1 MGVLARDAIPNVA
14 LFNLRDAAGYTQEE
28 LAEQLTVMAREHGIS
43 LACTAQSISRWE
55 RGVVE
60 RPDAATRRLM
70 AEFFNVSIAE
80 LGFTRPRRAV
90 VSAGVTTDEDVLD
103 LSGLSPT
110 ADATHAVVE
119 PRVVQSQAEW
129 RETRRALNARRVDLA
144 GIATRLYQPAV
155 RLRGPELQET
165 GLLVRPEWMPRRPV
179 DLTGIALELS
189 PGEPATLAGT
199 EPQAAVSLP
208 LSTISTRYPRYSHAL
223 RELAPPRL
231 FENRLSYRLL
241 KVDWNAPGGQMT
253 FGHTSYFEMVDTA
266 ELLAHE
272 TALGHGA
279 GGPDHELNRPSW
291 RRLPFRKLVGD
302 PFDLSRRSVLPSI
315 NTLTIRRSKSGSHSM
330 ILHRRDSASVAVAG
344 GMLHVMPAGVFQ
356 PSSVLPAAQE
366 ADFDLWRNV
375 MREYSEEFLGNPE
388 HDGGGGPIAYE
399 QTEPFVTLDQARR
412 SGRLRIMCLGLAL
425 DALSLVCEVLTVAV
439 IDEDVY
445 DDVFDRLVEA
455 NAEGTVAAKTVPFEE
470 HTVRRLLSGDDRFAL
485 APAAAGCMMLA
496 WEHRDV
502 VLA

>member
-28 LAEQLTVMAREHGIS
+28 LAEQLTVMARERGIS
-43 LACTAQSISRWE
+43 LSCSGQSISRWE
-55 RGVVE
+55 RGVVD
-60 RPDAATRRLM
+60 RPDPAMRRLM
-70 AEFFNVSIAE
+70 AEFFDVSIAE
-80 LGFTRPRRAV
+80 LGFARPRRAAAA
-90 VSAGVTTDEDVLD
+90 AGAPTDEDVLD
-103 LSGLSPT
+103 LTGLSPT
-110 ADATHAVVE
+110 SNATHSPVE
-119 PRVVQSQAEW
+119 PRVEQSQSEW
-129 RETRRALNARRVDLA
+129 RQTRQTLNARRIELA
-144 GIATRLYQPAV
+144 GIATQLYQPAV
-155 RLRGPELQET
+155 RLLGPELQET
-165 GLLVRPEWMPRRPV
+165 RLLVRPEWIPRQPV
-179 DLTGIALELS
+179 DLPSIALELA
-189 PGEPATLAGT
+189 PGEPAALVGT

-208 LSTISTRYPRYSHAL
+208 LASISTRYPRYSQAL
-223 RELAPPRL
+223 RDLAPPRL
-231 FENRLSYRLL
+231 LENRLSYRLL
-241 KVDWNAPGGQMT
+241 EVDWGVPAGRMT

-272 TALGHGA
+272 TALGHGGA
-279 GGPDHELNRPSW
+279 GGSFSRPSW

-302 PFDLSRRSVLPSI
+302 PFNLSRRSVLPSI
-315 NTLTIRRSKSGSHSM
+315 NTLTIRRSKTGSHSM

-399 QTEPFVTLDQARR
+399 RTEPFVSLDQARR

-445 DDVFDRLVEA
+445 DDIFDGLVEA

-470 HTVRRLLSGDDRFAL
+470 HTVRRLLSGGDRFAL

-496 WEHRDV
+496 WQHRDV
-502 VLA
+502 VLS